1 MVLFYTALSHASVEV
16 TQINNVFAAL
26 TIPPIHHKML
36 HKGQAE
42 IGPAM

>member
-36 HKGQAE
+36 HIGQAE